1 MISALNMD
9 ICSQVL
15 MYAFWNMLQKP
26 GAYFIKAA
34 KAGVTD
40 GLQGSLDALA
50 WGKIPSFGTGGQFEL
65 IYSAKVF
72 LTSG

>member
-1 MISALNMD
+1 
-9 ICSQVL
+9 
-15 MYAFWNMLQKP
+15 MLQKP

-34 KAGVTD
+34 KAEVTD

-65 IYSAKVF
+65 IYSGKVF